1 MKGKIMT
8 DKIMTDKMINLTP
21 DVVNIYDEDRKT
33 LLATIQ
39 PSGQTARVE
48 MTRCRAGTLFGG
60 IPTYRS
66 EVGDVTGIPE
76 GRSLYIVSAMVRLAL
91 PKNYNIYSPGELL
104 RDASGQPIGCIGL
117 ESN

>member
-1 MKGKIMT
+1 MT
-8 DKIMTDKMINLTP
+8 DKIITEKLVNLTP
-21 DVVNIYDEDRKT
+21 HAINIYDEDRKT

-39 PSGQTARVE
+39 PSGHVALVE

-66 EVGDVTGIPE
+66 EVGDVTGVPE

-91 PKNYNIYSPGELL
+91 PENFNLYSPGELI
-104 RDASGQPIGCIGL
+104 RDESGQPIGCIGL